1 MVKEKQKES
10 DCVKIGPLIKYH
22 RTKKRMT
29 QATLCDGICS
39 ITHLSKIENN
49 NREGNSETIRLLLE
63 RLKVDISEL
72 EKGER
77 NIRHLL
83 DEFVSHLQYYELEK
97 LPPAYEQ
104 LENYKDF
111 IVYTDYMYLYELYKL
126 RYFLSVNELKLAED
140 QFRWLQI
147 HKQNFSQHEWYLLS
161 YFHSIF
167 LVLRG
172 KYHEADKNLMEIIQK
187 NISLGVFEGEVLYH
201 IAVVKGHLA
210 ESNQAII
217 YGEKALEYFKEQIN
231 FRRIL
236 YTLLSLSMNYSRVK
250 VYDKALETYGHLL
263 RNAEIFNYS
272 SLLPQVYHN
281 IGDLHYIM
289 GNYSIARAYFKKSQ
303 TKMPKDTE
311 DFLLCLFN
319 IGQTEYQLENWDT
332 SRGNF
337 ELLKEEA
344 NRIKVYQYGMYATF
358 YLLLLD
364 NTRAKA
370 MAYLEEK
377 LLPYTSTNGR
387 CADAHKLFSNIL
399 SEFYKEEGKFDK
411 AVLFQI

>member
-1 MVKEKQKES
+1 M
-10 DCVKIGPLIKYH
+10 KIGPLIKYH
-22 RTKKRMT
+22 RTKQKMT
-29 QATLCDGICS
+29 QGKLCEGICS

-49 NREGNSETIRLLLE
+49 TREGNSETIQLLLE
-63 RLKVDISEL
+63 RLEVNISEV
-72 EKGER
+72 ENGER

-104 LENYKDF
+104 LENYKEF
-111 IVYTDYMYLYELYKL
+111 IVFTDYMYLYELYKL
-126 RYFLSVNELKLAED
+126 RYFLSLNEIKPAEE
-140 QFRWLQI
+140 QFKWLQTQ
-147 HKQNFSQHEWYLLS
+147 KQNFSQHENYLLS

-172 KYHEADKNLMEIIQK
+172 KYYEADKNLMEIIQK
-187 NISLGVFEGEVLYH
+187 NISLGIFEGEVLYH
-201 IAVVKGHLA
+201 IAVVKGHMA
-210 ESNQAII
+210 EPNQAIV

-289 GNYSIARAYFKKSQ
+289 GNYSIARAYFKKSL
-303 TKMPKDTE
+303 TKMPRDSE
-311 DFLLCLFN
+311 DFLLCVFN
-319 IGQTEYQLENWDT
+319 LGQTEYQLKNWDT

-344 NRIKVYQYGMYATF
+344 TKMKAHHYGMYATF
-358 YLLLLD
+358 YLLLID
-364 NTRAKA
+364 KTKEKA
-370 MAYLEEK
+370 MAYLEGK
-377 LLPYTSTNGR
+377 LLPYTSSNGR

-399 SEFYKEEGKFDK
+399 SDYYKEEGKFDK
-411 AVLFQI
+411 AVQFQI

>member
-1 MVKEKQKES
+1 M
-10 DCVKIGPLIKYH
+10 KIGPLIKYH
-22 RTKKRMT
+22 RTKQKMT
-29 QATLCDGICS
+29 QGKLCEGICS

-49 NREGNSETIRLLLE
+49 TREGNEETIQLLLD
-63 RLKVDISEL
+63 RLKVNLTEVQN
-72 EKGER
+72 GER

-83 DEFVSHLQYYELEK
+83 DEFVTHLQYYELEK

-104 LENYKDF
+104 LENYKEF
-111 IVYTDYMYLYELYKL
+111 IVFTDYMYLYELYKL
-126 RYFLSVNELKLAED
+126 RYFLSINEIKPSED
-140 QFRWLQI
+140 QIKWLQMQ
-147 HKQNFSQHEWYLLS
+147 KQNFSQHESYLLS

-167 LVLRG
+167 LLQRG
-172 KYHEADKNLMEIIQK
+172 KYDEADKKLMEIIQK

-289 GNYSIARAYFKKSQ
+289 GNYSIALAYFKKSLS
-303 TKMPKDTE
+303 KMQRDTE
-311 DFLLCLFN
+311 DYLLCVFN
-319 IGQTEYQLENWDT
+319 LGQTEYQLKNWEA

-344 NRIKVYQYGMYATF
+344 NKMKAHHYGMYANF
-358 YLLLLD
+358 YLLQID
-364 NTRAKA
+364 KSKEKA

-377 LLPYTSTNGR
+377 LLPYTATNGR
-387 CADAHKLFSNIL
+387 CADAHKLFSNML
-399 SEFYKEEGKFDK
+399 SDFYKEEGKFDK
-411 AVLFQI
+411 AVEFQL